1 MAMKFYGQFEPPVDQ
16 FIYERYFIGRKTRGV
31 LIECGAFDGITECS
45 GNFFEE
51 TLDWAC
57 VNVEPYPPAFAKLVV
72 NRPKSTNI
80 NLALSS
86 TSTSVEFTAVVHPVF
101 GEDCNNGSISHTA
114 RHRQDLD
121 NIGCSYRTYRV
132 ATTTYSELV
141 SKLKLVTI
149 DLLVLDVE
157 GHEPEVLKGMQQ
169 TPHSLLPKIICVEH
183 GHLGVEALKS
193 PLEALGYTFDT
204 TSFVNSF
211 YVRNDIAAVLL
222 PIDRAD
228 RALPWQ
234 IIDLEAALRDCRA
247 ERDLAQAN
255 LSLVA
260 NSRSIKLTAPL
271 RWLMARI
278 RRK

>member
-1 MAMKFYGQFEPPVDQ
+1 MWRIRRNNGIQRQ
-16 FIYERYFIGRKTRGV
+16 LLRG
-31 LIECGAFDGITECS
+31 DS
-45 GNFFEE
+45 GLGVREHR
-51 TLDWAC
+51 TLS
-57 VNVEPYPPAFAKLVV
+57 PAFAKLVV

-141 SKLKLVTI
+141 SELKLVQSTFWSWMS
-149 DLLVLDVE
+149 
-157 GHEPEVLKGMQQ
+157 KGTSPKFSRECSK

-183 GHLGVEALKS
+183 GHLGVEAPKS

-222 PIDRAD
+222 PIDRGD

-255 LSLVA
+255 LALLA

-271 RWLMARI
+271 RWLMARF
-278 RRK
+278 RRN

>member
-1 MAMKFYGQFEPPVDQ
+1 MKFYGQFEPPVDQ
-16 FIYERYFIGRKTRGV
+16 FIYERYFIGRKSRGV
-31 LIECGAFDGITECS
+31 SIECGAFDGITESSC
-45 GNFFEE
+45 NFLEE
-51 TLDWAC
+51 TLDWTC

-86 TSTSVEFTAVVHPVF
+86 ASTFVEFTAVVHPVF

-141 SKLKLVTI
+141 SSLKLVTV

-183 GHLGVEALKS
+183 GHLGVEALRA

-204 TSFVNSF
+204 ISFVNSF

-222 PIDRAD
+222 PIDRGD

-234 IIDLEAALRDCRA
+234 IIELQAALRDCQA
-247 ERDLAQAN
+247 DRDLSQAN
-255 LSLVA
+255 LALLA

-271 RWLMARI
+271 RWLMARV
-278 RRK
+278 RGK

>member
-169 TPHSLLPKIICVEH
+169 TPHSLHSIVH
-183 GHLGVEALKS
+183 GHDHVLDEVGPVAKFTRVLDQQRLLREQILQVVHHERRQ
-193 PLEALGYTFDT
+193 P
-204 TSFVNSF
+204 V
-211 YVRNDIAAVLL
+211 VRIEL
-222 PIDRAD
+222 PAFR
-228 RALPWQ
+228 
-234 IIDLEAALRDCRA
+234 
-247 ERDLAQAN
+247 
-255 LSLVA
+255 
-260 NSRSIKLTAPL
+260 
-271 RWLMARI
+271 
-278 RRK
+278 